1 MRLNAIVHAPEG
13 EETKPPLVIA
23 HGLFGSARNWGAV
36 AKRLTGGR
44 RVIAVDMRNHG
55 DSPWSDDHSYPAMA
69 EDLAEALETHGGG
82 EADLL
87 GHSMGGKAAM
97 TAAVTLQPSCL
108 RRLVIADIAPVAYR
122 HSHLAYV
129 EAMLAVDLG
138 ALSRRSEVEPLIA
151 DAVPERSLRAF
162 LLHSLASGPEG
173 LRWKLNLPALRD
185 WMTSMVGFEPLEGRW
200 AGETLF
206 LRGGA
211 SDYADDA
218 GLEAARPLFPAMEVA
233 TLPGAGHWLHAEQPA
248 EFAAAVAAFLDR

>member
-1 MRLNAIVHAPEG
+1 MRLNAIVHEPQGA
-13 EETKPPLVIA
+13 ETKPPLVIA

-36 AKRLTGGR
+36 AKRLSEGR

-55 DSPWSDDHSYPAMA
+55 DSPWSDDHSYAGMA
-69 EDLAEALETHGGG
+69 EDLEDALETHGGG

-97 TAAVTLQPSCL
+97 TLAVTRAPAAL
-108 RRLVIADIAPVAYR
+108 RRLVVADIAPVAYR

-138 ALSRRSEVEPLIA
+138 SLSRRSEVEPLIA
-151 DAVPERSLRAF
+151 DAVPDRSLRAF
-162 LLHSLASGPEG
+162 LLHSLASGPDG
-173 LRWKLNLPALRD
+173 LRWKLNLVALRD
-185 WMTSMVGFEPLEGRW
+185 WMGSMVGFEPLEGSW
-200 AGETLF
+200 PGETLF

-218 GLEAARPLFPAMEVA
+218 GLAAAKPLFPAMEVA

-248 EFAAAVAAFLDR
+248 EFSAAAAAFLDR